1 MAKSEGGETDMPD
14 VNKCQCEECHYNEAK
29 RCRADAIEVNSSGDM
44 KVETADGTRCDTF
57 KKKA

>member
-1 MAKSEGGETDMPD
+1 MPD